1 MTQESGWTMVLD
13 LNECPLDQ
21 PKPVDVAGKEL
32 IIFRYG
38 DRYVA
43 MDRWCP
49 HQNGDLTDGRIIGRA
64 LKCPLHGFM
73 FSVENGRGVNCA
85 GFAVKVHEVRVENGQ
100 LSVRL
105 KPRELE

>member
-1 MTQESGWTMVLD
+1 MTQESGWIMVLD
-13 LNECPLDQ
+13 LNVCHVDQ

-49 HQNGDLTDGRIIGRA
+49 HRNGDLTDGRIIGRA

-73 FSVENGRGVNCA
+73 FSVENGLGVNC
-85 GFAVKVHEVRVENGQ
+85 GDFHVKVHEVQVENGQ

-105 KPRELE
+105 A